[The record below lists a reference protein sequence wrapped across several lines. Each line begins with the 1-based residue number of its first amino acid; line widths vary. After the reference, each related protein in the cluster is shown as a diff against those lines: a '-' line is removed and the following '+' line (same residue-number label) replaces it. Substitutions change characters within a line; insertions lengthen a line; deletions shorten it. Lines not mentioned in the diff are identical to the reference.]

1 MFDNFDEETIR
12 LLLPIVGSLLAI
24 PAWYQATHAGT
35 NNFEAAMFWLAVE
48 YLVAECWFG
57 PTIAV
62 LQSSVGASRTGT
74 AQGLFVLT
82 GAFANSAPTLLG
94 WIYGNKVVDA
104 TTSSSEVLASLL
116 SVGVCVGYLLS
127 SVFFLISASASA
139 NRGGGLQQVDQNM
152 KEDE

>member
-1 MFDNFDEETIR
+1 
-12 LLLPIVGSLLAI
+12 
-24 PAWYQATHAGT
+24 
-35 NNFEAAMFWLAVE
+35 MFWLAVE

-94 WIYGNKVVDA
+94 WIYGSKVIDA

-116 SVGVCVGYLLS
+116 SVGVCAGYLLS

-139 NRGGGLQQVDQNM
+139 NGGLQRVSQNT
-152 KEDE
+152 KEGE